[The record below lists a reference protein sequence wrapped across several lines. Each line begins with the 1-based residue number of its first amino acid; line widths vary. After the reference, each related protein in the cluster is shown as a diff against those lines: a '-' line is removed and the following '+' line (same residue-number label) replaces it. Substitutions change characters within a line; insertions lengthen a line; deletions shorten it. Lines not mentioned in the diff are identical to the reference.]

1 MPEGITIPLYE
12 YTCASG
18 HIRKEIRSIH
28 AEEPTDIRCA
38 ECGEPMWQVVG
49 GVGVSFK
56 GSGFYSTDKGK

>member
-1 MPEGITIPLYE
+1 MPLYE

-38 ECGEPMWQVVG
+38 ECGEPMRQLVG
-49 GVGVSFK
+49 GVAVSFK
-56 GSGFYSTDKGK
+56 GSGFYSTDKKS

>member
-1 MPEGITIPLYE
+1 MPLYE

-18 HIRKEIRSIH
+18 HLRKETRSIH
-28 AEEPTDIRCA
+28 AEEPTDIKCA

-56 GSGFYSTDKGK
+56 GSGFYSNDKKK

>member
-1 MPEGITIPLYE
+1 MPLYE

-28 AEEPTDIRCA
+28 AEEPTDIKCS
-38 ECGEPMWQVVG
+38 ECGEPMTQVLGSVG
-49 GVGVSFK
+49 IAFK